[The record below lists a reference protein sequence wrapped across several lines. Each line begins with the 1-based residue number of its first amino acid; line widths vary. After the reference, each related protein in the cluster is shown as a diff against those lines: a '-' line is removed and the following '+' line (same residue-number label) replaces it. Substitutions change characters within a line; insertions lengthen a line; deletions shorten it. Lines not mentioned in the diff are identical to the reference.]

1 MESEA
6 GKMIIYFP
14 AVFLLCHLC
23 AAQYSEI
30 SQPVSFQTVELGH
43 PVSIECQIKSALR
56 TRVWYK
62 LTAGR
67 KLQDMV
73 SVDIFYNRTIFG
85 SQFQQLSHRFSV
97 TNDGIKT
104 DLSISAATWE
114 DIGTYYCGVQHINFI
129 EFGPGTFLMLKGIS
143 FALFSMKSSY
153 SHLKI
158 QPGDS
163 VTLSCSV
170 HSADCGGEHT
180 SVFWLKSSE
189 SSGPEVIYNSG
200 NKSESCKRTES
211 GSLETSCVYKLPKQ
225 NLSSDDAG
233 TYYCVVASC
242 GETLFGNG
250 TQLYIKGKTLK
261 LKINTAVSLG
271 ILYTNITIF
280 TLSSGKTDRSSE
292 GNQVTQ
298 FFIIIINLLLPTID
312 FYPKLFYFHLCPSQ
326 PGDEVN
332 YPAVS
337 LAPRS
342 SSSRTAAVQHSTDP
356 LFVSEVRYRLRH

>member
-1 MESEA
+1 SSHIL
-6 GKMIIYFP
+6 MI
-14 AVFLLCHLC
+14 L
-23 AAQYSEI
+23 
-30 SQPVSFQTVELGH
+30 PVSFQTVELGH

-129 EFGPGTFLMLKGIS
+129 EFGPGTFLMLK
-143 FALFSMKSSY
+143 
-153 SHLKI
+153 
-158 QPGDS
+158 GDS

-271 ILYTNITIF
+271 ILYTN
-280 TLSSGKTDRSSE
+280 S
-292 GNQVTQ
+292 NQVTQ